1 MEKPMTRVIMIP
13 DDTSIIYTQSSL
25 SAETLMQTINST
37 GWQSN
42 LEVLESLTL
51 MIDPG
56 KMKASRMGDL
66 VVIYCRERE
75 YPVSRMGETPEV
87 RTLSF
92 RQQSILADLC
102 EGFTQKEI
110 ALHLGISLRTV
121 GIEVAVLKKTIPSL
135 STLCRGLRMVPP
147 PSKS

>member
-1 MEKPMTRVIMIP
+1 MTRVIMIP
-13 DDTSIIYTQSSL
+13 DDTSIVYTQSSL
-25 SAETLMQTINST
+25 TAETLVQTINST

-51 MIDPG
+51 LIDPG

-66 VVIYCRERE
+66 VVFYSRERE
-75 YPVSRMGETPEV
+75 SSASRMRDTPEV

-92 RQQSILADLC
+92 RQQSILANLC

-110 ALHLGISLRTV
+110 ALHFGISLRTV
-121 GIEVAVLKKTIPSL
+121 GIEVAILKKTIPSL
-135 STLCRGLRMVPP
+135 STLCRGLRIDPP
-147 PSKS
+147 R

>member
-1 MEKPMTRVIMIP
+1 MTRVIMIP
-13 DDTSIIYTQSSL
+13 DDTSIVYTQSSL
-25 SAETLMQTINST
+25 TAETLMQSINST

-51 MIDPG
+51 MIDPA
-56 KMKASRMGDL
+56 KMIASRMGDL
-66 VVIYCRERE
+66 VVIYSRERE
-75 YPVSRMGETPEV
+75 SPSSRMRETPEV

-102 EGFTQKEI
+102 EGFSQKEI

-121 GIEVAVLKKTIPSL
+121 GNEVAVLKKTIPSL
-135 STLCRGLRMVPP
+135 STLCRGLQINLPP
-147 PSKS
+147 LKC

>member
-1 MEKPMTRVIMIP
+1 LEKPKTRVIMIP

-25 SAETLMQTINST
+25 TAETLMQSINST

-42 LEVLESLTL
+42 IEVLESLTL
-51 MIDPG
+51 MIDPA
-56 KMKASRMGDL
+56 KMIASRMGDL
-66 VVIYCRERE
+66 VVIYSRERE
-75 YPVSRMGETPEV
+75 SPASRMRETPEI
-87 RTLSF
+87 RALSF

-121 GIEVAVLKKTIPSL
+121 GIEVAILKKTIPFL
-135 STLCRGLRMVPP
+135 STLCRGLQMVPP
-147 PSKS
+147 SLKS